1 MALIQYPQTD
11 WNTFLSEAEALSWME
26 HQRDDGGYSNLTVDQ
41 QELLLIQTASQIRL
55 CKNIVLPDD
64 NEADLKE
71 GQAYLL
77 LQATRVDMT
86 QYDHNGKFVT
96 KEKVGSLEVDYSGY
110 GRNTEVSDFPPM
122 AKLFLTQYGCTG
134 SVGFSQSNTVKA

>member
-1 MALIQYPQTD
+1 MLIQYPTTGWQ
-11 WNTFLSEAEALSWME
+11 TFLSEVEATSWMQ
-26 HQRDDGGYSNLTVDQ
+26 HQRDDGGYSTLTIEEK
-41 QELLLIQTASQIRL
+41 ELLLIQTASQIRL
-55 CKNIVLPDD
+55 CKNMVLPDT

-110 GRNTEVSDFPPM
+110 NRNTETSDFPPL
-122 AKLFLTQYGCTG
+122 AKTFLSQYGCSG